1 MLPTPS
7 TSHVSFDTI
16 YEPAEDSYL
25 FLDTLSS
32 AKETAWLSQR
42 FNVSESTCSKP
53 GSPANSPQPL
63 VVEVG
68 TGSGVVLAFAAANAN
83 IIFGRRDILTLGT
96 DVNSNACSATQ
107 QTVCLAIDEGQK
119 HELGKPVVEMAP
131 VRPQFLSSL
140 TADLCTPL
148 RPGSVDVLIFNPPY
162 VPTPELPAIPSP
174 EVGGLVMSSP
184 PLSQFE
190 RDSHLLS
197 LSYAGGE
204 LGMETTNR
212 LLNSI
217 PEVLD
222 PSRGVAYV
230 LLCAQNKPD
239 EVKARIA
246 GWGSGWTAE
255 TVGRSGATA
264 GWERLAIVR
273 IWRQLSS

>member
-25 FLDTLSS
+25 FLDTLCSS
-32 AKETAWLSQR
+32 TETAWLTQR
-42 FNVSESTCSKP
+42 LNVSKTNSAPESTS
-53 GSPANSPQPL
+53 NSPQPL

-68 TGSGVVLAFAAANAN
+68 TGSGVVLAFVAENAH

-96 DVNSNACSATQ
+96 DVNGNACSATR
-107 QTVCLAIDEGQK
+107 QTVRLAIDEAQK
-119 HELGKPVVEMAP
+119 HRVGNPVAETST
-131 VRPQFLSSL
+131 VRPKFLSSL

-148 RPGSVDVLIFNPPY
+148 RAGSVDVLIFNPPY
-162 VPTPELPAIPSP
+162 VPTPELPDII
-174 EVGGLVMSSP
+174 SSP

-190 RDSHLLS
+190 RESHLLS

-212 LLNSI
+212 FLNSI

-222 PSRGVAYV
+222 PERGVAYV

-239 EVKARIA
+239 EVKARIM
-246 GWGSGWTAE
+246 GWGSGWAAE
-255 TVGRSGATA
+255 TVGKSGVKA
-264 GWERLAIVR
+264 GWERLVILR
-273 IWRQLSS
+273 IWRESNS

>member
-32 AKETAWLSQR
+32 PTETAWLTRR
-42 FNVSESTCSKP
+42 FNASKTSSAPESS
-53 GSPANSPQPL
+53 ANSPQPL

-68 TGSGVVLAFAAANAN
+68 TGSGVVLAFVAANAQ

-96 DVNSNACSATQ
+96 DVNSDACSATR
-107 QTVCLAIDEGQK
+107 QTVRLAIDEAQK
-119 HELGKPVVEMAP
+119 HGFGNPVAETST
-131 VRPQFLSSL
+131 VRPKFLSSL

-148 RPGSVDVLIFNPPY
+148 RTGSVDVLIFNPPY
-162 VPTPELPAIPSP
+162 VPTPELPDILLT
-174 EVGGLVMSSP
+174 EGGDSVLSSP

-190 RDSHLLS
+190 RESHLLS

-222 PSRGVAYV
+222 PERGVAYV

-239 EVKARIA
+239 EVKARIMD
-246 GWGSGWTAE
+246 WGSGWTAE
-255 TVGRSGATA
+255 TVGKSGVKA
-264 GWERLAIVR
+264 GWERLVILR
-273 IWRQLSS
+273 IWKQSNS